1 MTRKGFFIVF
11 EGVDGSGKTTQIEML
26 RDFFEGK
33 GYKVN
38 LTKEP
43 TEGLIGNLIWEYM
56 KSKDRS
62 LAPETEA
69 LLFAA
74 DRLEHGKWIRETL
87 ENGEIVISDRYL
99 HSSLAYQ
106 GAAGVELDLIRS
118 LNRRAFKPDMV
129 ILLDINPDSSLER
142 VTYRDRTVFE
152 ENTYLKTV
160 RELYLKFAGMGEM
173 IIIDASQDINEVQ
186 REIREYIET
195 LGLV

>member
-26 RDFFEGK
+26 REFFIDK

-43 TEGLIGNLIWEYM
+43 TEDSIGSLIWEYM

-62 LAPETEA
+62 LTPETEA

-74 DRLEHGKWIRETL
+74 DRLEHGKWIKETL
-87 ENGEIVISDRYL
+87 EKGEIVISDRYI
-99 HSSLAYQ
+99 HSSFAYQ
-106 GAAGVELDLIRS
+106 GAVGVELDWIRS

-142 VTYRDRTVFE
+142 VSHRDRTVFE
-152 ENTYLKTV
+152 ENIYLKTV
-160 RELYLKFAGMGEM
+160 RELYLRFAGFGEM
-173 IIIDASQDINEVQ
+173 IIIDASQDIDEVQ
-186 REIREYIET
+186 REIREYIVT

>member
-26 RDFFEGK
+26 RDFFNAK

-43 TEGLIGNLIWEYM
+43 TEDSIGSLIWEYA

-74 DRLEHGKWIRETL
+74 DRLEHGKWIKETL
-87 ENGEIVISDRYL
+87 EKGEIVISDRYI

-106 GAAGVELDLIRS
+106 GAVGVELDWIRS
-118 LNRRAFKPDMV
+118 LNRRAFKPDLV

-142 VTYRDRTVFE
+142 VTDRDRTVFE

-173 IIIDASQDINEVQ
+173 IIIDASQDIDRVQ

>member
-26 RDFFEGK
+26 RDFFKGK

-43 TEGLIGNLIWEYM
+43 TEDLIGSLIWEYM

-74 DRLEHGKWIRETL
+74 DRLEHGKWIKETL
-87 ENGEIVISDRYL
+87 KKGEIVISDRYI
-99 HSSLAYQ
+99 HSSFTYQ
-106 GAAGVELDLIRS
+106 GAAGVEPDWIKT

-142 VTYRDRTVFE
+142 VTNRDRTVFE

-160 RELYLKFAGMGEM
+160 RELYLKFAGKGEM
-173 IIIDASQDINEVQ
+173 IIIDASQEIDKVQ

>member
-26 RDFFEGK
+26 RDFFKGK

-43 TEGLIGNLIWEYM
+43 TEDLIGNLIWEYM

-74 DRLEHGKWIRETL
+74 DRLEHGKWIKETL
-87 ENGEIVISDRYL
+87 KKGEIVISDRYI
-99 HSSLAYQ
+99 HSSFAYQ
-106 GAAGVELDLIRS
+106 GAAGVELDWMRS
-118 LNRRAFKPDMV
+118 LNRRAFKPDLV

-142 VTYRDRTVFE
+142 VTNRDRTVFE

-160 RELYLKFAGMGEM
+160 RELYLKFAGKGEM
-173 IIIDASQDINEVQ
+173 ITIDASQDIDNVQ
-186 REIREYIET
+186 REIREYVET

>member
-26 RDFFEGK
+26 RDFFNDK

-43 TEGLIGNLIWEYM
+43 TEDSIGSLIWEYM

-62 LAPETEA
+62 LTPETEA

-74 DRLEHGKWIRETL
+74 DRLEHGKWIKETL
-87 ENGEIVISDRYL
+87 EKGEIVISDRYI
-99 HSSLAYQ
+99 HSSFAYQ
-106 GAAGVELDLIRS
+106 GAAGVELDWIRS

-142 VTYRDRTVFE
+142 VSHRDRTVFE
-152 ENTYLKTV
+152 ENIYLKTV
-160 RELYLKFAGMGEM
+160 RELYLRFAGFGEM
-173 IIIDASQDINEVQ
+173 IIIDASQDIDEVQ
-186 REIREYIET
+186 REIREYIVT

>member
-11 EGVDGSGKTTQIEML
+11 EGVDGSGKTTQIERL
-26 RDFFEGK
+26 RDFFKGK

-43 TEGLIGNLIWEYM
+43 TENSIGSLIWEYM

-74 DRLEHGKWIRETL
+74 DRLEHGKWIKETL
-87 ENGEIVISDRYL
+87 ENGEIVISDRYI

-106 GAAGVELDLIRS
+106 GAAGVELDWIRS

-142 VTYRDRTVFE
+142 VSHRDRTVFE

-160 RELYLKFAGMGEM
+160 RELYLKFSGMGEM
-173 IIIDASQDINEVQ
+173 IIIDASQDIDEVQ
-186 REIREYIET
+186 REIREYIVT

>member
-26 RDFFEGK
+26 REFFIDK

-43 TEGLIGNLIWEYM
+43 TEDSIGSLIWEYM

-62 LAPETEA
+62 LTPETEA

-74 DRLEHGKWIRETL
+74 DRLEHGKWIKETL
-87 ENGEIVISDRYL
+87 EKGEIVISDRYI
-99 HSSLAYQ
+99 HSSFAYQ
-106 GAAGVELDLIRS
+106 GAAGVELDWIRS

-142 VTYRDRTVFE
+142 VSHRDRTVFE
-152 ENTYLKTV
+152 ENIYLKTV
-160 RELYLKFAGMGEM
+160 RELYLRFAGFGEM
-173 IIIDASQDINEVQ
+173 IIIDASQDIDEVQ
-186 REIREYIET
+186 REIREYIVT